1 MFETIQNSYKNLS
14 FALGFFDG
22 VHLAHQ
28 KVILNAVNYAKENHI
43 KSAVLTFNNHP
54 AEAAGREIKYITT
67 QKERNRLIKD
77 LGIDYIFSIDF
88 DKNLMNVTREEY
100 LKSLVLKFAPK
111 AITTGFNHTFGKS
124 RLGNDKYLKEQ
135 SNLYGY
141 KYFMLEPE
149 KINGEIVSSSIIRK
163 KLSSGDIQ
171 SANKMLN
178 RNFSFGGEVI
188 YGNQIGRRIG
198 FPTANIIYPEKMVSI
213 PYGVYKVRIT
223 VKGALYNGMMNFGIK
238 PTIDE
243 TNITPVAEVHIR
255 DFSNDIYG
263 EFVNIEIEKQIRAER
278 RFKSLDML
286 KEQIAKDLTEC

>member
-149 KINGEIVSSSIIRK
+149 KINMVYRLTITAIAAVFLVLTFIFVSLWK
-163 KLSSGDIQ
+163 KEPERTD
-171 SANKMLN
+171 A
-178 RNFSFGGEVI
+178 
-188 YGNQIGRRIG
+188 
-198 FPTANIIYPEKMVSI
+198 TATY
-213 PYGVYKVRIT
+213 
-223 VKGALYNGMMNFGIK
+223 
-238 PTIDE
+238 
-243 TNITPVAEVHIR
+243 VH
-255 DFSNDIYG
+255 
-263 EFVNIEIEKQIRAER
+263 A
-278 RFKSLDML
+278 
-286 KEQIAKDLTEC
+286 